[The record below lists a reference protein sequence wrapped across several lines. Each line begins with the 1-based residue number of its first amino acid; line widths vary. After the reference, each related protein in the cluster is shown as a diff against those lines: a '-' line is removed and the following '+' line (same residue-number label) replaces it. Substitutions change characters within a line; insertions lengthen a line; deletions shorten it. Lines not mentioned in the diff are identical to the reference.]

1 MNENPTGGLR
11 RGEFG
16 WFDAGRRARIGIP
29 EAVFAAG
36 KGDAA
41 LVEMVDF
48 ALEGEGPVLVTRFDP
63 ARWELIADR
72 ADWIAFPPIAEESP
86 YVTLVARPMAMSG
99 PKRVAIL
106 AAGSS
111 DRVMALE
118 AQAVLTALGV
128 ASQLILDCGVSALE
142 RTLVALSETS
152 DAEVY
157 IVLAGFE
164 GALATVVAAS
174 VAQPVIGVPTSV
186 GYGVARG
193 GETAMASMLASCS
206 QGLMVMGIDNGFGA
220 ACAALRIVGNRST

>member
-157 IVLAGFE
+157 IVLAG
-164 GALATVVAAS
+164 L
-174 VAQPVIGVPTSV
+174 Q
-186 GYGVARG
+186 
-193 GETAMASMLASCS
+193 
-206 QGLMVMGIDNGFGA
+206 Q
-220 ACAALRIVGNRST
+220 